1 MATDFFKIGKATG
14 QQFADVSGAV
24 QRGLEMGLK
33 PFAEYEKSR
42 KERVDAL
49 GRILQKT
56 PNLAELPKIPEQY
69 SPKISEWAVNAKNEY
84 AAAARTI
91 VQTSADSPEY
101 QEAVQKINSIT
112 NAFVNLDNQLKGI
125 REERIEYLDDY
136 QNGLVSKGFKNSD
149 IEAAYGANG
158 AIAQIDAN
166 GNVSMTGNE
175 GRAFLWNERQEHYN
189 VNPYIQKSMVE
200 LSTNAKANGLKGISF
215 TQDEYKEQLKAIM
228 SDPKIGN
235 IQALK
240 SLVYDDIDG
249 TALNITQTN
258 PEVLEMLE
266 AETPDLPAIKQK
278 LVDILAPA
286 LADVNQTSIGKYNEA
301 LQTKNGK
308 GRPASTD
315 KSQADALRYYGTF
328 KQNPIG
334 LFKRYTDIT
343 PEFDL
348 KTNIFK
354 ATDTDGTE
362 LKYDLSD
369 FNERGAFY
377 RKMLEFSGFDK
388 GTRDAVVFDFDTV
401 VDALG
406 EQDYN
411 TLKQNIL
418 EALSKKDTTTPEGP
432 ALLGSTEYPEE
443 IINLPNTLPNNL
455 DGFIE
460 SEILKY
466 KDELTGGRSIGSRIA
481 DIKRKLRRLPEN
493 QITEKTIARIAYD
506 TYFREAENKRR
517 TSEFEKSEGLKP
529 LLKNINEASTQAL
542 GASALER
549 KNVNAVLSAVN
560 KEDAFELTEQDFL
573 IYEYIKQGGSIE
585 DIANNSDDI
594 DKTFA

>member
-1 MATDFFKIGKATG
+1 MATDFLIKGAAKLG
-14 QQFADVSGAV
+14 QTSMGPDIAGAV

-112 NAFVNLDNQLKGI
+112 NAFVNLDDQLKGI

-200 LSTNAKANGLKGISF
+200 LSTNAKSNGLKGISF

-258 PEVLEMLE
+258 PEILEMLE

-301 LQTKNGK
+301 LRTRTADSSK
-308 GRPASTD
+308 ST
-315 KSQADALRYYGTF
+315 SESRNAAAEYYAKF
-328 KQNPIG
+328 RQDPIG

-343 PEFDL
+343 PEFDI
-348 KTNIFK
+348 KTNTFK
-354 ATDTDGTE
+354 ATDVDGTE
-362 LKYDLSD
+362 LVYNLND

-388 GTRDAVVFDFDTV
+388 GTRNNIVDDFDNI
-401 VDALG
+401 VDTFGQA
-406 EQDYN
+406 DYDILRQAI
-411 TLKQNIL
+411 LKTIPQPTI
-418 EALSKKDTTTPEGP
+418 SEGP

-455 DGFIE
+455 DEFIE
-460 SEILKY
+460 DEILKY
-466 KDELTGGRSIGSRIA
+466 KDELKGGRSIGSRIA

-549 KNVNAVLSAVN
+549 KNVNDVLSAVN

-573 IYEYIKQGGSIE
+573 IYEYIKQGGSIK